1 MKLPVV
7 TPAQTLEFGLV
18 QISNPF
24 SPMEV
29 ALLRSFVAGL
39 VADGLPAS
47 HIAIERRANGERV
60 VVRIPPKKLP

>member
-1 MKLPVV
+1 MKLPVI
-7 TPAQTLEFGLV
+7 TPSQTQAMQLV
-18 QISNPF
+18 QVSNPF